1 MFEEQD
7 HAFFVNSS
15 DFVLV
20 MSLLYSLDIDEDAI
34 SGVGIHEHW
43 QALDINQEIGFVP
56 HYNENRAEITSEL

>member
-1 MFEEQD
+1 MFEGQD

-20 MSLLYSLDIDEDAI
+20 MSLLYSLETDEDAI

-43 QALDINQEIGFVP
+43 QALDIN
-56 HYNENRAEITSEL
+56 